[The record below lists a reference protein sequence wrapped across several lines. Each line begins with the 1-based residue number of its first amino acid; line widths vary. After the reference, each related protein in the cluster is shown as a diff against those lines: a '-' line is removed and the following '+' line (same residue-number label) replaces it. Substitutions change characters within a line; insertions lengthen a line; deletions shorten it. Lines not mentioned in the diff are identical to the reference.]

1 VLGDSVDW
9 SVGDYLLA
17 RIAHILAGANWQR
30 SGGKGPKPKPIKVP
44 DGRRRSQKSRAERG
58 ADTAR
63 RLRNLG
69 LLPGHQKPPPR
80 PLTVAEQALAA
91 AIERAKANPAP
102 PAPEPS
108 PAELQQRI
116 DKLAGLH

>member
-17 RIAHILAGANWQR
+17 RIAHLAAGANWQR

-44 DGRRRSQKSRAERG
+44 DGRKRRSTKSRAERG

-91 AIERAKANPAP
+91 AIEQARAKP
-102 PAPEPS
+102 PPEQ
-108 PAELQQRI
+108 AE
-116 DKLAGLH
+116 